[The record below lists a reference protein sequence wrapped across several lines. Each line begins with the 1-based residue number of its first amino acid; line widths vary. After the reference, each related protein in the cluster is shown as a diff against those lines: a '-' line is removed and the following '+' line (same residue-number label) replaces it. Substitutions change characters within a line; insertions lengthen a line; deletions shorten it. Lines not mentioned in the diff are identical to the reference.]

1 MISDKRASGEDAILT
16 LPNLITLTRLAL
28 LPVALYL
35 AVTLKDY
42 IFAAALLAFIG
53 TTDFIDG
60 YVARRLN
67 QVSELGKI
75 MDPSVDRIVILAL
88 GITAVVSRWIPL
100 ELGVMILIREG
111 FISGVSAYLFKVKH
125 RRLDVIWFGKA
136 GTLVLLV
143 ALPIVV
149 LAQQHHPNL
158 GLLHPIGLGLAWFG
172 TVVLYLAAII
182 YIKKDLIPA
191 ILSR

>member
-28 LPVALYL
+28 LPLALYL

-42 IFAAALLAFIG
+42 IFAAVLLAFIS

-67 QVSELGKI
+67 QVTEFGKI

-100 ELGVMILIREG
+100 ELGVVILIREG

-125 RRLDVIWFGKA
+125 RRLEVIWFGKA

-143 ALPIVV
+143 ALPILVI
-149 LAQQHHPNL
+149 AQQHHPNL
-158 GLLHPIGLGLAWFG
+158 GFLNPIGLGLAWFG